1 MSIPFLTFT
10 CDACDYHSSSFVN
23 FGEFLWNFNGQ
34 TFRFDRQI
42 GLCQDCEEIVAME
55 YLPTMEEFE
64 RARELNPELAGK
76 FINFFKEEYVRILAS
91 REGFNV
97 LQRVMEL
104 QRPPVCLKC
113 GGSDVEPLVLPEVS
127 GGAKLTDIQLTDLG
141 VKHPGCKGHL
151 MVEGS
156 GSLRMGV
163 NPVTHYFDIYGRALA
178 SLQKTQGLVS
188 EPPPPRETKNSYD
201 RSQVWRPDWVVFD
214 KQSKA
219 IEITFDNPELDIV
232 LSKVDVVEETDG
244 CFRIYSY
251 AFSDVLYWGD
261 LFEGEVREQD
271 SIRFIRL
278 LDRPKYFHFLG
289 YRPPMYI
296 PIPRTRQ
303 KWCERL
309 PYLQRVINV
318 GGFWEYNALLGQY
331 VAIPEECLKDFPEFE
346 SRIPLPLE
354 KSPSDILETQKPP
367 LEQDENTK

>member
-201 RSQVWRPDWVVFD
+201 RSQVWRPDWVVFE

-261 LFEGEVREQD
+261 LFEGEKKKKD
-271 SIRFIRL
+271 SIHFIRL
-278 LDRPKYFHFLG
+278 LDRPKYMHFG
-289 YRPPMYI
+289 RYHPAKNASI
-296 PIPRTRQ
+296 PLTQEEWYTRF
-303 KWCERL
+303 
-309 PYLQRVINV
+309 PHLQRAINL
-318 GGFWEYNALLGQY
+318 GGFWEYNDLMGLY
-331 VAIPEECLKDFPEFE
+331 VVIPEEHMSDFPE
-346 SRIPLPLE
+346 LE
-354 KSPSDILETQKPP
+354 RQALKVKNKPR
-367 LEQDENTK
+367 N

>member
-141 VKHPGCKGHL
+141 VKHPGCRGHL

-163 NPVTHYFDIYGRALA
+163 YPVTHYFDIYGRALA

-188 EPPPPRETKNSYD
+188 EPPPPRETKKSFD

-219 IEITFDNPELDIV
+219 IEITFEDPELDIV

-261 LFEGEVREQD
+261 LFEGEKKKKD
-271 SIRFIRL
+271 SIHFVRL
-278 LDRPKYFHFLG
+278 LDRPKYMHFG
-289 YRPPMYI
+289 RYHPAKNSSI
-296 PIPRTRQ
+296 PLTQQEWCTRF
-303 KWCERL
+303 
-309 PYLQRVINV
+309 PHLQRAIDA
-318 GGFWEYNALLGQY
+318 GGFWEYNELMGLY
-331 VAIPEECLKDFPEFE
+331 VAIPEECLREFPEFE
-346 SRIPLPLE
+346 RKVPLV
-354 KSPSDILETQKPP
+354 
-367 LEQDENTK
+367 LEQPS